1 MTDSPPILTDRARL
15 DRQRRRAVAAGLADF
30 LHRAAR
36 NEVEERLAMV
46 NRRFTAP
53 AVVTPFPHLWA
64 DLFPG
69 GVTVPDDPVLSLT
82 PGAHDL
88 VIHALAM
95 HWADDPVG
103 QVVQC
108 ARALAPDGMF
118 LGLTFGGQTLA
129 ELRQAL
135 AVAEA
140 EATGGLS
147 PRVLPM
153 GEIRD
158 LGAILQR
165 AGLALPVADSVTL
178 TATYAD
184 PLALMRDL
192 RAMGETNAMAAR
204 LRRPTRRAVI
214 GRTATL
220 YADAHGLPDGRVPAT
235 FEIVALT
242 GWAPAPGQP
251 QPLRPGSAQMRLADA
266 LGLARA
272 TATGQGDRST
282 D

>member
-1 MTDSPPILTDRARL
+1 MTDAPPLFTDRPRL

-36 NEVEERLAMV
+36 DEVEERLGMV

-53 AVVTPFPHLWA
+53 AVVTPFPQLWA
-64 DLFPG
+64 GFG
-69 GVTVPDDPVLSLT
+69 AAVVPDDPVLALR

-88 VIHALAM
+88 VIHALGL

-103 QVVQC
+103 QIVQC

-118 LGLTFGGQTLA
+118 LGLTFGGQTLV

-135 AVAEA
+135 AEAEVAE
-140 EATGGLS
+140 TGGLS

-158 LGAILQR
+158 LGALLQR
-165 AGLALPVADSVTL
+165 AGLALPVADSVPL

-184 PLALMRDL
+184 ALALMRDL
-192 RAMGETNAMAAR
+192 RAMGETNAMAQR
-204 LRRPTRRAVI
+204 LRRPTRRGVVA
-214 GRTATL
+214 RAAAL
-220 YADAHGLPDGRVPAT
+220 YADTHARPDGRIPAT

-266 LGLARA
+266 LGLAGEA
-272 TATGQGDRST
+272 GTGQAKGRT

>member
-1 MTDSPPILTDRARL
+1 MADTPPLLTDRARL

-30 LHRAAR
+30 LQRAAR
-36 NEVEERLAMV
+36 DDAEERLGMV

-53 AVVTPFPHLWA
+53 AVVTPFPHIWA
-64 DLFPG
+64 DLLPG
-69 GVTVPDDPVLSLT
+69 TRVVPDDPVLALV

-88 VIHALAM
+88 VIHALAL

-103 QVVQC
+103 QIVQC
-108 ARALAPDGMF
+108 ARALTPDGMF
-118 LGLTFGGQTLA
+118 LGLTFGGQTLV

-135 AVAEA
+135 AQAEA
-140 EATGGLS
+140 DETGGLS

-158 LGAILQR
+158 LGGLLQR
-165 AGLALPVADSVTL
+165 AGLVLPVADSVTL
-178 TATYAD
+178 TATYRDA
-184 PLALMRDL
+184 LALMRDL

-214 GRTATL
+214 ARAAML
-220 YADAHGLPDGRVPAT
+220 HADAHALPDGRIPAT

-242 GWAPAPGQP
+242 GWAPGPGQP

-266 LGLARA
+266 LGLAGDA
-272 TATGQGDRST
+272 ATGQGHVRT

>member
-1 MTDSPPILTDRARL
+1 MADTPPILTDRSRL
-15 DRQRRRAVAAGLADF
+15 QRQRHRAMAAGLADF

-36 NEVEERLAMV
+36 DEVEERLGMV
-46 NRRFTAP
+46 NRQFTAA
-53 AVVTPFPHLWA
+53 AVVTPFPHLWDGFGA
-64 DLFPG
+64 A
-69 GVTVPDDPVLSLT
+69 TVPDDPVLALV

-88 VIHALAM
+88 VIHALGL

-103 QVVQC
+103 QIVQC

-118 LGLTFGGQTLA
+118 LGLTFGGQTLV

-135 AVAEA
+135 AEAEVAE
-140 EATGGLS
+140 TGGLS

-158 LGAILQR
+158 LGALLQR
-165 AGLALPVADSVTL
+165 AGLALPVADSVNL

-184 PLALMRDL
+184 ALALMRDL
-192 RAMGETNAMAAR
+192 RAMGETNAMVQR
-204 LRRPTRRAVI
+204 LRRPTRRGVI
-214 GRTATL
+214 ARAAML
-220 YADAHGLPDGRVPAT
+220 YADAHGLPDGRIPAT

-242 GWAPAPGQP
+242 GWAPGPGQP
-251 QPLRPGSAQMRLADA
+251 QPLRPGSAQVRLADA
-266 LGLARA
+266 LGLAGDDG
-272 TATGQGDRST
+272 TGQAKGHT